1 MSRFPRTTDCARA
14 DPAFRLAPEHGS
26 ARTVPPT
33 TGERT
38 SSLSAG
44 TNALLKLWRGSVAR
58 TADVLEL
65 FGITP
70 AELSRAVLGTDAR
83 ALPAV
88 LEDGPLTADEI
99 ARVAGLEPAPLSAS
113 LLELELAGRVTLE
126 DGVYRAAM

>member
-1 MSRFPRTTDCARA
+1 M
-14 DPAFRLAPEHGS
+14 
-26 ARTVPPT
+26 PPT

-99 ARVAGLEPAPLSAS
+99 ARVAGLE